1 MWRLLLS
8 VLLLA
13 TTVGAQ
19 DEPIQLFG
27 FRGLNTISG
36 DFQLKPID
44 ARKAHDVDF
53 GRQLGTL
60 MPRRGY
66 DSISAM
72 SGMDSIVGIFGAYY
86 SDGTQNL
93 FLVADS
99 DGVGYGNVYVG
110 AEGSAGVDSAS
121 RIWQY
126 FSIQNKPS
134 FAMLDDNTYIVN
146 GSQKGIVYDG
156 NNARPYPLQSPGEP
170 YIVPLSKF
178 GPLRGEYRYVLQMK
192 MFSGVGGEIISVGI
206 VSSPVSVK
214 NGQILLTRFQSC
226 IPDTLASSFDSAY
239 IYLYRTMANPGRL
252 EPSDTAFWTGDTIRW
267 LSGNFADII
276 YIDSLDD
283 DSFPFSPLDLLDVS
297 WNGRD
302 STGQYTTRV
311 GAPSFISSDTTHP
324 NGDTLLDIFEGWPTR
339 QTDTLGVVYVCTFID
354 TATGIESDTGR
365 SLFVFCDSGDHSP
378 SYRQVN
384 INLPKTIDTED
395 GIVVNLYRA
404 CIYQQGYDTTYWE
417 EKVIREADKKVG
429 WAQLEWI
436 DEFIPESVVVL
447 QYHLLAQLTVDDTTY
462 TDSIPYDSLRKSR
475 IYRKQTA
482 PPLMSNIFS
491 YENRLFGIQKSGLYY
506 SQNVYADTLQSWGA
520 MALTPI
526 NPDDGDMVT
535 TAWPARGVIR
545 VMKSYSNVNVY
556 QDANLNWSKTEISG
570 YFGCIAGRSHAA
582 GLGGH
587 YYLSSEGVLREVEGM
602 ALERTQQVSLLSK
615 MLNNFDDYSVID
627 LSEAEGF
634 YFDRKYLLNLG
645 DTTYVYD
652 ERAETWSTWG
662 FEFSSATLYGTED
675 EVRFLPGDSMYFI
688 KSGSSG
694 LYRFAG
700 SDSDMTTPI
709 EMVWKSGPFL
719 AGPEEKRIYRIGR
732 WISST
737 DAAGSVGLDV
747 TDEEGDSLGS
757 ITFSSLESRYLTK
770 GFGLGT
776 ANLFQVEITS
786 SSPGTAIEKLDIWYK
801 VLARKITQ

>member
-8 VLLLA
+8 VLLLS
-13 TTVGAQ
+13 TTVLGQ

-27 FRGLNTISG
+27 FRGLNTIAG
-36 DFQLKPID
+36 DFQLKPVD

-53 GRQLGTL
+53 GRQIGCL

-72 SGMDSIVGIFGAYY
+72 GGMDSLVGLFGAYY
-86 SDGTQNL
+86 SDGTQKL

-110 AEGSAGVDSAS
+110 TEGSADVSSAS

-134 FAMLDDNTYIVN
+134 FAMLDDNVYMVN

-156 NNARPYPLQSPGEP
+156 NNARPYPLQVPGEP
-170 YIVPLSKF
+170 YIVPLSRS
-178 GPLRGEYRYVLQMK
+178 GPLHGEYRYVIRGVK
-192 MFSGVGGEIISVGI
+192 YSGGSSPSILNTV
-206 VSSPVSVK
+206 VSSPVMVK
-214 NGQILLTRFQSC
+214 NGQILLTRLQLP
-226 IPDTLASSFDSAY
+226 IADSLY
-239 IYLYRTMANPGRL
+239 DSIDSGYFRFYRTKANPGPL
-252 EPSDTAFWTGDTIRW
+252 DLSDTAYRVPGSLGWDAGDISD
-267 LSGNFADII
+267 LVFIDSISDDNLLNIKFLLADI
-276 YIDSLDD
+276 SMH
-283 DSFPFSPLDLLDVS
+283 
-297 WNGRD
+297 GRD
-302 STGQYTTRV
+302 SLGVIWHCYGSPTFV
-311 GAPSFISSDTTHP
+311 SSKDTVYAA
-324 NGDTLLDIFEGWPTR
+324 GGIFKGWPTK
-339 QTDTLGVVYVCTFID
+339 QKDTLGVAYVCAFID
-354 TATGIESDTGR
+354 TSTGIESDTGR
-365 SLFVFCDSGDHSP
+365 SLFVFCDGSSSSP
-378 SYRQVN
+378 SYRQVT

-404 CIYQQGYDTTYWE
+404 CIYQMGHDTTVYPE
-417 EKVIREADKKVG
+417 T
-429 WAQLEWI
+429 QLEWKWAYRKDMKWWI
-436 DEFIPESVVVL
+436 DRFIPETTVVL
-447 QYHLLAQLTVDDTTY
+447 DYYLLGQFGINDTQFIDGT
-462 TDSIPYDSLRKSR
+462 SYDSLSTQRR
-475 IYRKQTA
+475 YVKQTA
-482 PPLMSNIFS
+482 PPLMSKIFS
-491 YENRLFGIQKSGLYY
+491 YENRLFGLQKSGLYY
-506 SQNVYADTLQSWGA
+506 SASVYADTLQSWGA

-526 NPDDGDMVT
+526 NPDDGDMGT

-545 VMKSYSNVNVY
+545 YMKSYSNHNVY
-556 QDANLNWSKTEISG
+556 QDANLNWNKTEVSG

-615 MLNNFDDYSVID
+615 TLNNFDQYSVID
-627 LSEAEGF
+627 LSEAEAF

-662 FEFSSATLYGTED
+662 FVFSSATLYGTED

-688 KSGSSG
+688 KPGSSG
-694 LYRFAG
+694 LYRFEG
-700 SDSDMTTPI
+700 SDSDMTVPI

-737 DAAGSVGLDV
+737 DDAGSVGLNI

-757 ITFSSLESRYLTK
+757 ITFSSLTSRYLMK
-770 GFGLGT
+770 GFGLGP

-786 SSPGTAIEKLDIWYK
+786 SSPGTAVEKLDIWYK